1 MLPAPPGTRRRMR
14 LTIVLGPFKPPPPA
28 PSGAVEKVWWS
39 IARELARRGHA
50 VTVVG
55 ADHPDLPRGEGW
67 EGVSYRRMPLLD
79 RSGRLWRD
87 VLRDLGWS
95 RRARRLLPDAD
106 VTITNCVW
114 LPWLLGGPSARR
126 RLGIL
131 EVHVQRFPKGQMRLY
146 KRVDSI
152 STVSRAIADAIAAE
166 RPELAPRIRVV
177 PNPVDLEVFRP
188 SVPPRPPGDP
198 PVLLYTGRLHPEKRL
213 DLLVGAWRTLLDEG
227 RRLRLR
233 LVGPSSREAGG
244 GGAPLLDRLRAL
256 ARGAEVE
263 IVGAVAD
270 PRALAEELR
279 GADLYAYPS
288 TAAQGEALPVAPL
301 EAMACGLA
309 PVVAALPQYEGV
321 VVDGEHGLAF
331 PLGLGDAEATRALAD
346 RLRRLL
352 GDPVLR
358 ARLGRTAAEHMHGF
372 SVESLAGRH
381 LEDLAA
387 LAGRRAT

>member
-358 ARLGRTAAEHMHGF
+358 ARRGPTEAEHMHGF